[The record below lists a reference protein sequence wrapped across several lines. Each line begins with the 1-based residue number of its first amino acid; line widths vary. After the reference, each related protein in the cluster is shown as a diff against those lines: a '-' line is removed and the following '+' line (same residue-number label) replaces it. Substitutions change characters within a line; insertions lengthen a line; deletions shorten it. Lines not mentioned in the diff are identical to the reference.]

1 MIHYLLLLF
10 EFVFQPGKKSLLL
23 HDIIQA
29 NYAQNPDSTAAL
41 KARRVGETTKRKKLS
56 MAQKVIMDAERD
68 RAIEL
73 YRKMRNKTKLLGV
86 S

>member
-1 MIHYLLLLF
+1 M
-10 EFVFQPGKKSLLL
+10 LL
-23 HDIIQA
+23 HEIIQA
-29 NYAQNPDSTAAL
+29 NTAQNPDSTAIL
-41 KARRVGETTKRKKLS
+41 KARKVGETTKRKKLS

-73 YRKMRNKTKLLGV
+73 YRKMRKKTKLLDG